1 MTDIRQ
7 ADSSLTAPITARPGA
22 PMLEPVFV
30 VCELNGAPV
39 EAHVDP
45 RQSLLDWLREDREL
59 TAAKRGCDRGQCGA
73 CTVLV
78 DGQRV
83 LSCLL
88 PAGSLHRRR
97 VTTLE
102 GLRDTELGAALI
114 QSFIDCD
121 GLQCGICTPG
131 QIVSAY
137 ATILELESRLPSI
150 VTRRGKVR
158 GSLDAEVAERLSG
171 NLCRC
176 GAYLGIRT
184 AVMRVAQSCGMAG

>member
-1 MTDIRQ
+1 MSTTAIGASFVGSTDQ
-7 ADSSLTAPITARPGA
+7 GHGDAGA
-22 PMLEPVFV
+22 QTVALC
-30 VCELNGAPV
+30 CELNGASV
-39 EAHVDP
+39 ESHIDP
-45 RQSLLDWLREDREL
+45 RLSLLDWLRENRQL

-83 LSCLL
+83 LACLL
-88 PAGSLHRRR
+88 PAASLQGRA

-102 GLRDTELGAALI
+102 GLRDNSLAGALV

-137 ATILELESRLPSI
+137 ATILELESRQPSVI
-150 VTRRGKVR
+150 TP
-158 GSLDAEVAERLSG
+158 LDRKCGPLEAELAERLSG

-176 GAYLGIRT
+176 GAYLGIRE
-184 AVMRVAQSCGMAG
+184 AVVRVARSRGIAG